1 MSGTAR
7 SYTKAELLPL
17 LRARLSPVSDAPRF
31 LGTDYAA
38 VVMLITLHGGAV
50 EVLFAKRAEDR
61 RDPWSGQIAFPGGRS
76 KEVDATLAQTA
87 CREFFEET
95 FVDICKKAEVLGFLE
110 TVNPRNRP
118 GTSVTPFVAYSDRKF
133 VFTPSSELTEVFW
146 APLASLERKAV
157 DIEVAGTVLRGVPA
171 FVHGERV
178 IWGLTAHILDAFRSI
193 LASA

>member
-1 MSGTAR
+1 MSGKAR
-7 SYTKAELLPL
+7 SYTKDELLPL

-31 LGTDYAA
+31 LGPDHAA
-38 VVMLITLHGGAV
+38 VVMLITLQGGSV
-50 EVLFAKRAEDR
+50 EVLFAKRAEDP

-95 FVDICKKAEVLGFLE
+95 FFDICKKAEMLGFLE

-118 GTSVTPFVAYSDRKF
+118 STSVTPFVAYSDRKF

-146 APLASLERKAV
+146 APLASLERKVV
-157 DIEVAGTVLRGVPA
+157 DVEAAGTVLRGVPA
-171 FVHGERV
+171 FVHGRQV
-178 IWGLTAHILDAFRSI
+178 IWGLTAHILDTFRSI
-193 LASA
+193 LATA